1 MSINGLNPLSYVG
14 VDSPNPA
21 AQIITKNQDPTVND
35 SLNFNIGDIWIN
47 RNTNVPN
54 TESVFMLTS
63 LSAGQATWTEIGTQ
77 GNVLNVLSGT
87 NITVNTVNG
96 DATVNLNPSV
106 NLAGSLNAGTTVIAG
121 TGITSTTGNILALSG
136 NIGLTN
142 TQNNG
147 LGALITLLKNRAGA
161 AVQTGD
167 LLAGIGAVGFDG
179 AANQVSATILVNTT
193 GTIAAGR
200 VPSTIT
206 FSTTPDAVSAVL
218 PRVIINENGTV
229 TINATTGG
237 TNSIVANNG
246 ISTTAFIA
254 ATDSVNGGAL
264 NVNNDLGAPAPGT
277 TSFSN
282 GDVATAAGLG
292 TLRIASQT
300 GNPGNNAGFIKIY
313 VGAATAYIPYFT
325 NITP

>member
-21 AQIITKNQDPTVND
+21 AQIITMNQDPTVND

-106 NLAGSLNAGTTVIAG
+106 TLTGSLNAGTTVTAG
-121 TGITSTTGNILALSG
+121 TGIQTTTGNIIAQSG
-136 NIGLTN
+136 NLAAIN
-142 TQNNG
+142 TQNNATQAV
-147 LGALITLLKNRAGA
+147 LSLAKNRAGA

-167 LLAGIGAVGFDG
+167 VLAGIAGIGFDG
-179 AANQVSATILVNTT
+179 TANQVSASILVTAV

-200 VPSTIT
+200 VPSTMT
-206 FSTTPDAVSAVL
+206 FSTTPDAVSAAL
-218 PRVIINENGTV
+218 PRVIIEEDGTV
-229 TINATTGG
+229 TITGNGSASPSLDVTGIIEATGSINATLFSTGAAVSATGDIGGIGG
-237 TNSIVANNG
+237 TTTFTNGNVAN
-246 ISTTAFIA
+246 
-254 ATDSVNGGAL
+254 VPGG
-264 NVNNDLGAPAPGT
+264 
-277 TSFSN
+277 
-282 GDVATAAGLG
+282 G
-292 TLRIASQT
+292 TLSINSQSA
-300 GNPGNNAGFIKIY
+300 NPGAQAGFIKIY
-313 VGAATAYIPYFT
+313 VGATTAYIPYFT
-325 NITP
+325 NIAP